1 MRFFRNQNL
10 IAIAI
15 TMATAMLTTQIIPVA
30 AANFTSTFSVSQT
43 PSASDPLITFHGV
56 IKPALKNASVKI
68 FVKLNDE
75 WVDTRLHANSTSSGA
90 WKIEANATAQ
100 NAKVSY
106 RAKILV
112 GKTTTNTVIKSL
124 TIKPLPAISEANP
137 SSLLALAGPG
147 GRIHGADIS
156 RWQHPNDEPID
167 FAKMYQAGIRFV
179 MIKASDARDDAD
191 IPSLKYLLT
200 DRNAAQA
207 AGIYTGFYHYAYL
220 PNTTD
225 PELVIRDAKAQA
237 QKAIWRLTSIGG
249 YNARDLTYALDLEN
263 NCVQMSKTKVCTK
276 YATRSN
282 ITLWAE
288 TWMAMVAEKTGRK
301 PFLYSYSGFLETA
314 MNRSA
319 LLRNYPLWMA
329 QYAINPADPIA
340 EPGRKLSG
348 CYVNSWST
356 ANCSSLWQIWQYT
369 SCGIASKYGVPSA
382 RLDLN
387 VFRGD
392 ANSFL
397 KLVQGNWIPQVGD
410 LLPIN
415 ESSTMTIS
423 AIKSTTTN
431 KSVEITIEVMRT
443 TGTPVV
449 TGTVVFR
456 SDIDL
461 AKKPVQTVVR
471 DAAGVWVLS
480 IDGLDAGIYSGNI
493 VFVDQT
499 GTHAQSMQP
508 IQFILE
514 QGPIPSP
521 KPSPSIKPTPKPVD
535 TCKNQIKN

>member
-1 MRFFRNQNL
+1 MKLLRNQILTILATIL
-10 IAIAI
+10 IS
-15 TMATAMLTTQIIPVA
+15 TQLIPVS

-43 PSASDPLITFHGV
+43 PSATEPLITFHGV
-56 IKPALKNASVKI
+56 IKPALKNAVVKI
-68 FVKLNDE
+68 FVKLDE
-75 WVDTRLHANSTSSGA
+75 KWVDTRLRTNSTSSGA

-100 NAKVSY
+100 STKVSY

-112 GKTTTNTVIKSL
+112 GKSTANTVIKSL
-124 TIKPLPAISEANP
+124 TIKPLPSISEADP
-137 SSLLALAGPG
+137 ASLIALAGPG

-156 RWQHPNDEPID
+156 RWQHPNDKPID
-167 FAKMYQAGIRFV
+167 FAKMYGAGIRFV
-179 MIKASDARDDAD
+179 MIKASDARDDSD
-191 IPSLKYLLT
+191 IPSLKFLLN

-220 PNTTD
+220 PNTAD
-225 PELVIRDAKAQA
+225 PALVIRDAKAQA
-237 QKAIWRLTSIGG
+237 QKVIWRLASIGG
-249 YNARDLTYALDLEN
+249 YNTRDLTYALDLEN
-263 NCVQMSKTKVCTK
+263 NCIQINKSKVCTK

-319 LLRNYPLWMA
+319 TLRNYPLWMA

-340 EPGRKLSG
+340 EPGRKISG

-356 ANCSSLWQIWQYT
+356 SNCTSLWQIWQYT
-369 SCGIASKYGVPSA
+369 SCGIASKYGVPST

-392 ANSFL
+392 TNSFL

-410 LLPIN
+410 LLPVN

-423 AIKSTTTN
+423 GIKSTTTN
-431 KSVEITIEVMRT
+431 KSVEITIEVLRA

-456 SDIDL
+456 SDIEI
-461 AKKPVQTVVR
+461 AKKPVQSVVR

-480 IDGLDAGIYSGNI
+480 IDGLSAGSYTGKI
-493 VFVDQT
+493 VYVDQT
-499 GTHAQSMQP
+499 GTHAQSEEM

-514 QGPIPSP
+514 EGIAPSP
-521 KPSPSIKPTPKPVD
+521 KPSATKKPVTPPTD
-535 TCKNQIKN
+535 GCKNQIKN

>member
-1 MRFFRNQNL
+1 MRNRSAPILILTALAL
-10 IAIAI
+10 IA
-15 TMATAMLTTQIIPVA
+15 TQSIPVL
-30 AANFTSTFSVSQT
+30 AANFKSTFSLSQT
-43 PSASDPLITFHGV
+43 PSPNEPLITFHGV
-56 IKPALKNASVKI
+56 IKPALKNAVVKI
-68 FVKLNDE
+68 FVKLDE
-75 WVDTRLHANSTSSGA
+75 KWVDTRLRTNSTSSGA
-90 WKIEANATAQ
+90 WKIEANATAL

-106 RAKILV
+106 RAQVQV
-112 GKTTTNTVIKSL
+112 GKSTITTPIKTLTVKQSPSIGEADATSL
-124 TIKPLPAISEANP
+124 I
-137 SSLLALAGPG
+137 ALAGPG

-156 RWQHPNDEPID
+156 RWQHPDDKPID
-167 FAKMYQAGIRFV
+167 FAKMYGAGIRFV

-191 IPSLKYLLT
+191 IPSLKFLLT

-220 PNTTD
+220 PNTAD
-225 PELVIRDAKAQA
+225 PALVIRDAKAQA
-237 QKAIWRLTSIGG
+237 QKVIWRLASIGG
-249 YNARDLTYALDLEN
+249 YNTRDLTYALDLEN
-263 NCVQMSKTKVCTK
+263 NCIQMNKSKVCTK

-288 TWMAMVAEKTGRK
+288 TWLAMVAEKTGRK

-314 MNRSA
+314 MNRSSI
-319 LLRNYPLWMA
+319 LRGYPLWMA

-340 EPGRKLSG
+340 EPGRKISG

-356 ANCSSLWQIWQYT
+356 SNCTSLWQIWQYT
-369 SCGIASKYGVPSA
+369 SCGIASKYGVPSN

-387 VFRGD
+387 VYRGD

-397 KLVQGNWIPQVGD
+397 KLAAGEWIPQVGD

-415 ESSTMTIS
+415 ESSTMRIT
-423 AIKSTTTN
+423 AIKATTN
-431 KSVEITIEVMRT
+431 YKSVEVTVEVIRA

-456 SDIDL
+456 SDSEL

-480 IDGLDAGIYSGNI
+480 IDGLSAGSYTGKI
-493 VFVDQT
+493 VYVDQT
-499 GTHAQSMQP
+499 GTHAQSEQI

-514 QGPIPSP
+514 EGIAPSP
-521 KPSPSIKPTPKPVD
+521 KPSATKKPVTPTTD
-535 TCKNQIKN
+535 GCKNQIKN

>member
-1 MRFFRNQNL
+1 MKLLRNQILTILATIL
-10 IAIAI
+10 IS
-15 TMATAMLTTQIIPVA
+15 TQLIPVS

-43 PSASDPLITFHGV
+43 PSATEPLITFHGV
-56 IKPALKNASVKI
+56 IKPVLKNAVVKI
-68 FVKLNDE
+68 FVKLDE
-75 WVDTRLHANSTSSGA
+75 KWVDTRLRTNSTSSGA

-100 NAKVSY
+100 STKVSY

-112 GKTTTNTVIKSL
+112 GKYTANTVIKSL
-124 TIKPLPAISEANP
+124 TIKPLPSISEADP
-137 SSLLALAGPG
+137 ASLIALAGPG

-156 RWQHPNDEPID
+156 RWQHPNDKPID
-167 FAKMYQAGIRFV
+167 FAKMYGAGIRFV
-179 MIKASDARDDAD
+179 MIKASDARDDSD
-191 IPSLKYLLT
+191 IPSLKFLLN

-220 PNTTD
+220 PNTAD
-225 PELVIRDAKAQA
+225 PALVMRDAKAQA
-237 QKAIWRLTSIGG
+237 QKVIWRLASIGG
-249 YNARDLTYALDLEN
+249 YNTRDLTYALDLEN
-263 NCVQMSKTKVCTK
+263 NCIQINKSKVCTK

-319 LLRNYPLWMA
+319 TLRNYPLWMA

-340 EPGRKLSG
+340 EPGRKISG

-356 ANCSSLWQIWQYT
+356 SNCTSLWQIWQYT
-369 SCGIASKYGVPSA
+369 SCGIASKYGVPST

-392 ANSFL
+392 TNSFL

-410 LLPIN
+410 LLPVN

-423 AIKSTTTN
+423 GIKSTTTN
-431 KSVEITIEVMRT
+431 KSVEITIEVLRA

-456 SDIDL
+456 SDIEI

-480 IDGLDAGIYSGNI
+480 IDGLSAGSYTGKI
-493 VFVDQT
+493 VYVDQT
-499 GTHAQSMQP
+499 GTHAQSEQI

-514 QGPIPSP
+514 EGIAPSP
-521 KPSPSIKPTPKPVD
+521 KPSATKKPVTPTTD
-535 TCKNQIKN
+535 GCKNQIKN

>member
-1 MRFFRNQNL
+1 MKLLRNQILTILAMIL
-10 IAIAI
+10 IS
-15 TMATAMLTTQIIPVA
+15 TQLIPVS

-43 PSASDPLITFHGV
+43 PSATEPLITFHGV
-56 IKPALKNASVKI
+56 IKPALKNAKI
-68 FVKLNDE
+68 KIYVKLDNK
-75 WVDTRLHANSTSSGA
+75 WVDTRLYANSTSSGA

-100 NAKVSY
+100 STKVSY

-112 GKTTTNTVIKSL
+112 GKYTANTVIKSL
-124 TIKPLPAISEANP
+124 TIKPLPSISEADP
-137 SSLLALAGPG
+137 ASLIALAGPG

-156 RWQHPNDEPID
+156 RWQHPNDKPID
-167 FAKMYQAGIRFV
+167 FAKMYGAGIRFV

-191 IPSLKYLLT
+191 IPSLKFLLN

-220 PNTTD
+220 PNTAD
-225 PELVIRDAKAQA
+225 PALVKRDAQAQA
-237 QKAIWRLTSIGG
+237 QKVIWRLASIGG
-249 YNARDLTYALDLEN
+249 YNTRDLTYALDLEN
-263 NCVQMSKTKVCTK
+263 NCIQMNKSKVCTK

-319 LLRNYPLWMA
+319 TLRNYPLWMA

-340 EPGRKLSG
+340 EPGRKISG

-356 ANCSSLWQIWQYT
+356 SNCTSLWQIWQYT
-369 SCGIASKYGVPSA
+369 SCGIASKYGVPST

-392 ANSFL
+392 TNSFL

-410 LLPIN
+410 LLPVN

-423 AIKSTTTN
+423 GIKSTTTN
-431 KSVEITIEVMRT
+431 KSVEITIEVLRA

-456 SDIDL
+456 SDIEI

-480 IDGLDAGIYSGNI
+480 MDGLSAGSYTGKI
-493 VFVDQT
+493 VYVDQT
-499 GTHAQSMQP
+499 GTHAQSEQI

-514 QGPIPSP
+514 EGIAPSP
-521 KPSPSIKPTPKPVD
+521 KPSATKKPVTPPTD
-535 TCKNQIKN
+535 GCKNQIKN

>member
-1 MRFFRNQNL
+1 MKLLRNQILTILATIL
-10 IAIAI
+10 IS
-15 TMATAMLTTQIIPVA
+15 TQLIPVS

-43 PSASDPLITFHGV
+43 PSATEPLITFHGV
-56 IKPALKNASVKI
+56 IKPALKNAVVKI
-68 FVKLNDE
+68 FVKLDE
-75 WVDTRLHANSTSSGA
+75 KWVDTRLRTNSTSSGA

-100 NAKVSY
+100 STKVSY

-112 GKTTTNTVIKSL
+112 GKYTANTVIKSL
-124 TIKPLPAISEANP
+124 TIKPLPSISEADP
-137 SSLLALAGPG
+137 ASLIALAGPG

-156 RWQHPNDEPID
+156 RWQHPNDKPID
-167 FAKMYQAGIRFV
+167 FAKMYGAGIRFV
-179 MIKASDARDDAD
+179 MIKASDARDDSD
-191 IPSLKYLLT
+191 IPSLKFLLN

-220 PNTTD
+220 PNTAD
-225 PELVIRDAKAQA
+225 PALVIRDAKAQA
-237 QKAIWRLTSIGG
+237 QKVIWRLASIGG
-249 YNARDLTYALDLEN
+249 YNTRDLTYALDLEN
-263 NCVQMSKTKVCTK
+263 NCIQINKSKVCTK

-319 LLRNYPLWMA
+319 TLRNYPLWMA

-340 EPGRKLSG
+340 EPGRKISG

-356 ANCSSLWQIWQYT
+356 SNCTSLWQIWQYT
-369 SCGIASKYGVPSA
+369 SCGIASKYGVPST

-392 ANSFL
+392 TNSFL

-410 LLPIN
+410 LLPVN

-423 AIKSTTTN
+423 GIKSTTTN
-431 KSVEITIEVMRT
+431 KSVEITIEVLRA

-456 SDIDL
+456 SDIEI

-480 IDGLDAGIYSGNI
+480 IDGLSAGSYTGKI
-493 VFVDQT
+493 VYVDQT
-499 GTHAQSMQP
+499 GTHAQSEQI

-514 QGPIPSP
+514 EGIAPSP
-521 KPSPSIKPTPKPVD
+521 KPSATKKPVTPTTD
-535 TCKNQIKN
+535 GCKNQIKN

>member
-1 MRFFRNQNL
+1 MKLLRNQILTILATIL
-10 IAIAI
+10 IS
-15 TMATAMLTTQIIPVA
+15 TQLIPVS

-43 PSASDPLITFHGV
+43 PSATEPLITFHGV
-56 IKPALKNASVKI
+56 IKPVLKNAVVKI
-68 FVKLNDE
+68 FVKLDE
-75 WVDTRLHANSTSSGA
+75 KWVDTRLRTNSTSSGA

-100 NAKVSY
+100 STKVSY

-112 GKTTTNTVIKSL
+112 GKYTANTVIKSL
-124 TIKPLPAISEANP
+124 TIKPLPSISEADP
-137 SSLLALAGPG
+137 ASLIALAGPG

-156 RWQHPNDEPID
+156 RWQHPNDKPID
-167 FAKMYQAGIRFV
+167 FAKMYGAGIRFV
-179 MIKASDARDDAD
+179 MIKASDARDDSD
-191 IPSLKYLLT
+191 IPSLKFLLN

-220 PNTTD
+220 PNTAD
-225 PELVIRDAKAQA
+225 PALVIRDAKAQA
-237 QKAIWRLTSIGG
+237 QKVIWRLASIGG
-249 YNARDLTYALDLEN
+249 YNTRDLTYALDLEN
-263 NCVQMSKTKVCTK
+263 NCIQINKSKVCTK

-319 LLRNYPLWMA
+319 TLRNYPLWMA

-340 EPGRKLSG
+340 EPGRKISG

-356 ANCSSLWQIWQYT
+356 SNCTSLWQIWQYT
-369 SCGIASKYGVPSA
+369 SCGIASKYGVPST

-392 ANSFL
+392 TNSFL

-410 LLPIN
+410 LLPVN

-423 AIKSTTTN
+423 GIKSTTTN
-431 KSVEITIEVMRT
+431 KSVEITIEVLRA

-456 SDIDL
+456 SDIEI
-461 AKKPVQTVVR
+461 AKKPVQSVVR

-480 IDGLDAGIYSGNI
+480 IDGLSAGSYTGKI
-493 VFVDQT
+493 VYVDQT
-499 GTHAQSMQP
+499 GTHAQSEQM

-514 QGPIPSP
+514 EGTAPSP
-521 KPSPSIKPTPKPVD
+521 KPSATKKPVTPPTD
-535 TCKNQIKN
+535 GCKNQIKN

>member
-1 MRFFRNQNL
+1 MKLLRNQILTILATIL
-10 IAIAI
+10 IS
-15 TMATAMLTTQIIPVA
+15 TQLIPVS

-43 PSASDPLITFHGV
+43 PSATEPLITFHGV
-56 IKPALKNASVKI
+56 IKPALKNAVVKI
-68 FVKLNDE
+68 FVKLDE
-75 WVDTRLHANSTSSGA
+75 KWVDTRLRTNSTSSGA

-100 NAKVSY
+100 STKVSY

-112 GKTTTNTVIKSL
+112 GKSTANTVIKSL
-124 TIKPLPAISEANP
+124 TIKPLPSISEADP
-137 SSLLALAGPG
+137 ASLIALAGPG

-156 RWQHPNDEPID
+156 RWQHPNDKPID
-167 FAKMYQAGIRFV
+167 FAKMYGAGIRFV
-179 MIKASDARDDAD
+179 MIKASDARDDSD
-191 IPSLKYLLT
+191 IPSLKFLLN

-220 PNTTD
+220 PNTAD
-225 PELVIRDAKAQA
+225 PALVIRDAKAQA
-237 QKAIWRLTSIGG
+237 QKVIWRLASIGG
-249 YNARDLTYALDLEN
+249 YNTRDLTYALDLEN
-263 NCVQMSKTKVCTK
+263 NCIQINKSKVCTK

-319 LLRNYPLWMA
+319 TLRNYPLWMA

-340 EPGRKLSG
+340 EPGRKISG

-356 ANCSSLWQIWQYT
+356 SNCTSLWQIWQYT
-369 SCGIASKYGVPSA
+369 SCGIASKYGVPST

-392 ANSFL
+392 TNSFL

-410 LLPIN
+410 LLPVN

-423 AIKSTTTN
+423 GIKSTTTN
-431 KSVEITIEVMRT
+431 KSVEITIEVLRA

-456 SDIDL
+456 SDIEI
-461 AKKPVQTVVR
+461 AKKPVQSVVR

-480 IDGLDAGIYSGNI
+480 IDGLSAGSYTGKI
-493 VFVDQT
+493 VYVDQT
-499 GTHAQSMQP
+499 GTHAQSEQM

-514 QGPIPSP
+514 EGIAPSP
-521 KPSPSIKPTPKPVD
+521 KPSATKKPVTPPTD
-535 TCKNQIKN
+535 GCKNQIKN

>member
-1 MRFFRNQNL
+1 MKLLRNQILTILATIL
-10 IAIAI
+10 IS
-15 TMATAMLTTQIIPVA
+15 TQLIPVS

-43 PSASDPLITFHGV
+43 PSATEPLITFHGV
-56 IKPALKNASVKI
+56 IKPALKNAVVKI
-68 FVKLNDE
+68 FVKLDE
-75 WVDTRLHANSTSSGA
+75 KWVDTRLRTNSTSSGA

-100 NAKVSY
+100 STKVSY

-112 GKTTTNTVIKSL
+112 GKYTANTVIKSL
-124 TIKPLPAISEANP
+124 TIKPLPSISEADP
-137 SSLLALAGPG
+137 ASLIALAGPG

-156 RWQHPNDEPID
+156 RWQHPNDKPID
-167 FAKMYQAGIRFV
+167 FAKMYGAGIRFV

-191 IPSLKYLLT
+191 IPSLKFLLT

-220 PNTTD
+220 PNTAD
-225 PELVIRDAKAQA
+225 PALVIRDAKAQA
-237 QKAIWRLTSIGG
+237 QKVIWRLASIGG
-249 YNARDLTYALDLEN
+249 YNTRDLTYALDLEN
-263 NCVQMSKTKVCTK
+263 NCIQINKSKVCTK

-314 MNRSA
+314 MNRSSI
-319 LLRNYPLWMA
+319 LRGYPLWMA

-340 EPGRKLSG
+340 EPGRKISG

-356 ANCSSLWQIWQYT
+356 SNCTSLWQIWQYT
-369 SCGIASKYGVPSA
+369 SCGIASKYGVPST

-392 ANSFL
+392 TNSFL

-410 LLPIN
+410 LLPVN

-423 AIKSTTTN
+423 GIKSTTTN
-431 KSVEITIEVMRT
+431 KSVEITIEVLRA

-456 SDIDL
+456 SDIEI

-480 IDGLDAGIYSGNI
+480 IDGLSAGSYTGKI
-493 VFVDQT
+493 VYVDQT
-499 GTHAQSMQP
+499 GTHAQSEQI

-514 QGPIPSP
+514 EGIAPSP
-521 KPSPSIKPTPKPVD
+521 KPSATKKPVTPTTD
-535 TCKNQIKN
+535 GCKNQIKN

>member
-1 MRFFRNQNL
+1 MKFIRNQILTLLALVL
-10 IAIAI
+10 ISAQ
-15 TMATAMLTTQIIPVA
+15 LIPVS

-43 PSASDPLITFHGV
+43 PSANEPLITFHGV
-56 IKPALKNASVKI
+56 IKPALKNATIKI
-68 FVKLNDE
+68 FVKLENN
-75 WVDTRLHANSTSSGA
+75 WVDTRLQANSTSSGA
-90 WKIEANATAQ
+90 WKIEAIATAQ
-100 NAKVSY
+100 STKVSY
-106 RAKILV
+106 RAKIIV
-112 GKTTTNTVIKSL
+112 GKTTVNSVIKSL
-124 TIKPLPAISEANP
+124 TIKPLPAISEADP
-137 SSLLALAGPG
+137 STLIALAGPG

-156 RWQHPNDEPID
+156 RWQHPNDKPID

-220 PNTTD
+220 PNTED
-225 PELVIRDAKAQA
+225 QALVIRDAQAQA

-263 NCVQMSKTKVCTK
+263 NCIQMNKSKVCTK

-288 TWMAMVAEKTGRK
+288 TWLAMVAEKTGRK
-301 PFLYSYSGFLETA
+301 PFLYSYSGFLENA
-314 MNRSA
+314 MNRSSI
-319 LLRNYPLWMA
+319 LRGYPLWMA

-340 EPGRKLSG
+340 EPGRKISG

-356 ANCSSLWQIWQYT
+356 SSCTSLWQIWQYT

-392 ANSFL
+392 TNSFL

-410 LLPIN
+410 LLPVN
-415 ESSTMTIS
+415 ESTTMTIS
-423 AIKSTTTN
+423 GIKATATD

-456 SDIDL
+456 SDTDFV
-461 AKKPVQTVVR
+461 KKPVQTVVR

-480 IDGLDAGIYSGNI
+480 IDGLAAGVYSGNI
-493 VFVDQT
+493 VYIDQT

-508 IQFILE
+508 IQFTLE
-514 QGPIPSP
+514 QGPSPSP
-521 KPSPSIKPTPKPVD
+521 KPTPTIKPTPKPVD

>member
-1 MRFFRNQNL
+1 MKLLRNQILTILATIL
-10 IAIAI
+10 IS
-15 TMATAMLTTQIIPVA
+15 TQLIPVS

-43 PSASDPLITFHGV
+43 PSATEPLITFHGV
-56 IKPALKNASVKI
+56 IKPALKNAVVKI
-68 FVKLNDE
+68 FVKLDE
-75 WVDTRLHANSTSSGA
+75 KWVDTRLRTNSTSSGA

-100 NAKVSY
+100 STKVSY

-112 GKTTTNTVIKSL
+112 GKSTANTVIKSL
-124 TIKPLPAISEANP
+124 TIKPLPSISEADP
-137 SSLLALAGPG
+137 ASLIALAGPG

-156 RWQHPNDEPID
+156 RWQHPNDKPID
-167 FAKMYQAGIRFV
+167 FAKMYGAGIRFV

-191 IPSLKYLLT
+191 IPSLKYLLI

-220 PNTTD
+220 PNTAD
-225 PELVIRDAKAQA
+225 PALVIRDAKAQA
-237 QKAIWRLTSIGG
+237 QKVIWRLASIGG
-249 YNARDLTYALDLEN
+249 YNTRDLTYALDLEN
-263 NCVQMSKTKVCTK
+263 NCIQINKSKVCTK

-319 LLRNYPLWMA
+319 TLRNYPLWMA

-340 EPGRKLSG
+340 EPGRKISG

-356 ANCSSLWQIWQYT
+356 SNCTSLWQIWQYT
-369 SCGIASKYGVPSA
+369 SCGIASKYGVPST

-392 ANSFL
+392 TNSFL

-410 LLPIN
+410 LLPVN

-423 AIKSTTTN
+423 GIKSTTTN
-431 KSVEITIEVMRT
+431 KSVEITIEVLRA

-456 SDIDL
+456 SDIEI
-461 AKKPVQTVVR
+461 AKKPVQSVVR

-480 IDGLDAGIYSGNI
+480 IDGLSAGSYTGKI
-493 VFVDQT
+493 VYVDQT
-499 GTHAQSMQP
+499 GTHAQSEEM

-514 QGPIPSP
+514 EGTAPSP
-521 KPSPSIKPTPKPVD
+521 KPSATKKPVTPPTD
-535 TCKNQIKN
+535 GCKNQIKN